1 MCTRKIDSRPLDEIF
16 QRCYRLNLKRKWEEV
31 VRSAQGRSGE
41 VWPQNT
47 QQFIEGEGVRGGPRA
62 VH

>member
-31 VRSAQGRSGE
+31 VRSTQGR
-41 VWPQNT
+41 
-47 QQFIEGEGVRGGPRA
+47 
-62 VH
+62 